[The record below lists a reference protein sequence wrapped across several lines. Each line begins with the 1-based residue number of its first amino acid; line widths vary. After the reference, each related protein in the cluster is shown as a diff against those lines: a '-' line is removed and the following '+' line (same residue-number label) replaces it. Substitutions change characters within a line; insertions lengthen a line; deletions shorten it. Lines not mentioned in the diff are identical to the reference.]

1 MENIEQLF
9 ELSLL
14 EVKEACGTVADKKK
28 LKDIYDDEENHY
40 CVRLQAG
47 FHLDVDRKEL
57 RANLDKWI
65 LDLEERLP
73 LTRKYSSADGPIYIR
88 HEDSHLAEADLR
100 FLYRLIKNEAI
111 RARIKRG
118 VCEGINISEIEF
130 LEKEHKYKK
139 KKLSVKDL
147 KKLVES
153 KTIPPPNG
161 AF

>member
-14 EVKEACGTVADKKK
+14 EVKEASSGTADKRK
-28 LKDIYDDEENHY
+28 LKEIYDDEENHY
-40 CVRLQAG
+40 CARLQAG

-65 LDLEERLP
+65 LDLEERLS
-73 LTRKYSSADGPIYIR
+73 LTREYSSPDGPIYIR
-88 HEDSHLAEADLR
+88 HEDSRLAEADLR

-118 VCEGINISEIEF
+118 VCEGISISETEF
-130 LEKEHKYKK
+130 LEKEHEYKK
-139 KKLSVKDL
+139 KRLSAEDL

-153 KTIPPPNG
+153 QTIPPPKD